1 MSATTTVAGAGGAI
15 AGGWLGR
22 VIGGLAGSLAG
33 PGGTAVGAWIGGQ
46 VGAMAG
52 RATASAIA
60 SYMEGA
66 NVDADAKTKESE
78 QAKPCVDCGEIDCFK
93 PPKGSTPDEIKEFK
107 RQLEEQ
113 QDAINNIPPDQLIKN
128 MDTYEKIGRGA
139 TDAADRA
146 AARSKWLRN
155 KIEDLMESN
164 GELTESAAKSAAQ
177 KELKTMDVIH
187 TPDLSAG
194 GTGEFS
200 TKDGGLAPRSAN
212 RSIGSQWSKAGDSGK
227 TRLQQ
232 LKEHAEKARQKGE
245 KSNTKLKLCDEAG
258 ASDPDNATSGG
269 SIGAGSG
276 QGQGQSNI
284 PTS

>member
-52 RATASAIA
+52 RAAASAIA

-107 RQLEEQ
+107 RQLKEQ
-113 QDAINNIPPDQLIKN
+113 QDAINDIPPDQLIKN
-128 MDTYEKIGRGA
+128 MDNYEKIGRGA
-139 TDAADRA
+139 QDALDRANAREAWIRNRAAEILKQDGKMTRDAARTA
-146 AARSKWLRN
+146 AAN
-155 KIEDLMESN
+155 DI
-164 GELTESAAKSAAQ
+164 
-177 KELKTMDVIH
+177 KTMDVIH

-194 GTGEFS
+194 GTGRISPEH
-200 TKDGGLAPRSAN
+200 GGMGPRSAN
-212 RSIGSQWSKAGDSGK
+212 RSIGSQWSKTAKGSDK

-232 LKEHAEKARQKGE
+232 LKDHANKAKEKGQKTNADLKICEDE
-245 KSNTKLKLCDEAG
+245 KTPSSNKQ
-258 ASDPDNATSGG
+258 SGG
-269 SIGAGSG
+269 SNSGAGEG
-276 QGQGQSNI
+276 QASPGGVPMS
-284 PTS
+284 